1 MPTIID
7 ALIVTLGIDATG
19 VKKGGEIGK
28 TGMKDFKKET
38 VHLKDSFSDLKRG
51 IGEFLVVLA
60 SAYAIK
66 KFVVDITTVAA
77 TTGLLSQNLNVSADD
92 LNAWGNTAKRM
103 GGDAAAMIGTMKM
116 LSASVTDIRLTGE
129 SGLLPYYRALGINL
143 ADANGK
149 ALESNDILLQ
159 LSDKLKG
166 LEASQGRETAY
177 NVAKKMG
184 LDEGT
189 INLLFR
195 GRKEI
200 ELTLLQQKKMQDMN
214 KAFTEKSQKLRES
227 WADFRI
233 AFVGVMMDI
242 TQAIQPV
249 IKIVTDGLIGA
260 MSWFHDHKAATMAIF
275 TTLSFILGGI
285 LVSALGS
292 AAAAVWGFTV
302 ALLANPVTW
311 VVAGIMALVAA
322 IGLLWDDY
330 QVWASG
336 GKSAFDWE
344 WLADGIK
351 TVKEWV
357 SGLVAEFGAF
367 MASPIAKP
375 IRVLIAL
382 FMLLGKGVLSLIL
395 WIGKLE
401 AAWLKWLALDVAPS
415 LFDGVIGEVKE
426 FYDWI
431 MKITEGWRNWIAEKS
446 KPIVE
451 RVQKGVK
458 VAAAVAKVAA
468 PVATEAAVKLVY
480 FGKDVVD
487 KVFKRAEGDYDSV
500 NLGKSGGYRSGKR
513 DLKNMTVSQVMQD
526 QAAHK
531 YNAAGRYQ
539 IIAPTLKEAAKSM
552 GLSGAEKFDEAM
564 QDRIFSEYLIKGKRK
579 AIFAYIS
586 GASNDIGKAMLALSQ
601 EWASF
606 ADPRTGKSYY
616 DGVGNNKASVSAA
629 QSRQMLLQMR
639 QNYQQQSIKNTTNNN
654 SPRTSQVET
663 HVGEVKIYTK
673 ATDAKGIAADMKRA
687 VAGTFTT
694 NQAEYGLT

>member
-7 ALIVTLGIDATG
+7 ALIVTLGIDASG
-19 VKKGGEIGK
+19 VKKGSDIGK
-28 TGMKDFKKET
+28 KGIKDVKKEA
-38 VHLKDSFSDLKRG
+38 VELKDSFSDLKRG

-60 SAYAIK
+60 STYAIK
-66 KFVVDITTVAA
+66 KFVVDITTAAA
-77 TTGLLSQNLNVSADD
+77 TTGLLSKNLNISADD

-103 GGDAAAMIGTMKM
+103 GGDAASMIGTMKM
-116 LSASVTDIRLTGE
+116 LSASVTDIRMTGE
-129 SGLLPYYRALGINL
+129 SGLLPYYRALGVNL

-159 LSDKLKG
+159 LSDKLKK

-177 NVAKKMG
+177 NIAKKMG
-184 LDEGT
+184 LDEGS

-200 ELTLLQQKKMQDMN
+200 ELTLQKQKQMQDMN
-214 KAFTEKSQKLRES
+214 KSFTEKSQKLRTA
-227 WADFRI
+227 WADFGI

-249 IKIVTDGLIGA
+249 IKIVTDGLISA
-260 MSWFHDHKAATMAIF
+260 ASWFHEHKAATIAIF
-275 TTLSFILGGI
+275 TTLSFILGGV
-285 LVSALGS
+285 LVSAFAS
-292 AAAAVWGFTV
+292 AAAAVWSFTA

-311 VVAGIMALVAA
+311 VAAGVMALVAA
-322 IGLLWDDY
+322 IGLLLDDY
-330 QVWASG
+330 QTWASG
-336 GKSAFDWE
+336 GKSAFDWD
-344 WLADGIK
+344 WLANGIK
-351 TVKEWV
+351 TVKEWI
-357 SGLVAEFGAF
+357 SALVVGFGEF
-367 MASPIAKP
+367 MASPIAAP

-382 FMLLGKGVLSLIL
+382 FMLLGKGVWSLIQ

-401 AAWLKWLALDVAPS
+401 VAWLKWLAMDAVPS
-415 LFDGVIGEVKE
+415 VFDGVIGKIKE
-426 FYDWI
+426 IYDWI
-431 MKITEGWRNWIAEKS
+431 MKITEGWRNWLAEKS

-451 RVQKGVK
+451 RIEKGVK
-458 VAAAVAKVAA
+458 VASAAAKIVA
-468 PVATEAAVKLVY
+468 PVATEAAIKLVY
-480 FGKDVVD
+480 FGKDVVE
-487 KVFKRAEGDYDSV
+487 KVFKKAEGDYDSV

-513 DLKNMTVSQVMQD
+513 DLKNMTVGEVMQD

-531 YNAAGRYQ
+531 FNAAGRYQ
-539 IIAPTLKEAAKSM
+539 IIAPTLKDAAKAM
-552 GLSGAEKFDEAM
+552 GLTGAEKFDEAL
-564 QDRIFSEYLIKGKRK
+564 QDRIFSEYLIKTKRK

-586 GASNDIGKAMLALSQ
+586 GASNDIGKAMLAMSQ

-616 DGVGNNKASVSAA
+616 AGVGNNKASVSAA
-629 QSRQMLLQMR
+629 QSQQMLLQMR
-639 QNYQQQSIKNTTNNN
+639 QNYQHQSIKNTTNNN

-673 ATDAKGIAADMKRA
+673 ATDANGIAADMKRA
-687 VAGTFTT
+687 VAGAFTV